1 MVHEECETSLQ
12 EGESCTDYFLLD
24 VYAKRH
30 DYDISEDVKNMNFI
44 QFASTYKVVNSKLT
58 KLPNNV
64 VPRIF
69 QTYSSNPKGPNFALY
84 CKYQLLRYKPSRTTQ
99 NNVWGDREPIDEVLT
114 NCWQEFLQTPYGQNN
129 VPDWFDKMQAVTQS
143 QESEPEPSVE

>member
-1 MVHEECETSLQ
+1 MKSLGERDYAAQETMHHLLSLKLHSSSFKMIPVSLNGSRRVRDFESLQ
-12 EGESCTDYFLLD
+12 EGESCTDYSLLD

-30 DYDISEDVKNMNFI
+30 DYDISEDVKNMSFI

-69 QTYSSNPKGPNFALY
+69 PTYSSNPKGPNFALY
-84 CKYQLLRYKPSRTTQ
+84 CKYQLLRY
-99 NNVWGDREPIDEVLT
+99 
-114 NCWQEFLQTPYGQNN
+114 
-129 VPDWFDKMQAVTQS
+129 
-143 QESEPEPSVE
+143 